1 MQKHKALAF
10 TGHRPESLPFGENEL
25 SASAI
30 RIKTLLADE
39 ISGRFYMQSKQE
51 DLNMRNFSIDIVW
64 AKIQMAVAAIGG
76 WLGYFL
82 GGMDGLMIALIVF
95 MALDY
100 ITGLMCAVIDKK
112 LSSAVGF
119 KGICKKVLILMLV
132 GVANVVDI
140 HIVGTGSALRSAVIC
155 FYLSNEGLSLLEN
168 AAHIG
173 LPISDRMKDVL
184 AQLHGR
190 EDENNTDAGD
200 GE

>member
-1 MQKHKALAF
+1 MK
-10 TGHRPESLPFGENEL
+10 
-25 SASAI
+25 
-30 RIKTLLADE
+30 D
-39 ISGRFYMQSKQE
+39 
-51 DLNMRNFSIDIVW
+51 FSIELIWTKV
-64 AKIQMAVAAIGG
+64 QMVATLIGG

-82 GGMDGLMIALIVF
+82 GGLDGLLIALIVF

-173 LPISDRMKDVL
+173 LPIPDKMKDVL

-190 EDENNTDAGD
+190 IDEVDQTDDEKD
-200 GE
+200 GGQE

>member
-1 MQKHKALAF
+1 MNIKER
-10 TGHRPESLPFGENEL
+10 TFGDQPASVLGAGFSIPIFKEEL
-25 SASAI
+25 I
-30 RIKTLLADE
+30 
-39 ISGRFYMQSKQE
+39 
-51 DLNMRNFSIDIVW
+51 MRNFSIDIVW

-95 MALDY
+95 MVLDY
-100 ITGLMCAVIDKK
+100 ITGLMCAVSDKK

-173 LPISDRMKDVL
+173 LPIPDKMKDVL

-190 EDENNTDAGD
+190 EDKSSTDVSD